1 LPVCRVYGTGRHAD
15 RLECFSGK
23 RFEELKERIK
33 RYAFWN
39 GDKSGDIPTGLFGTQ
54 GKGEGIGKPRYI
66 ESFYISFLSSIRKR
80 EDIWWDKENW
90 EGVFDR
96 DNPWGDL
103 TWAEEYNLKR
113 ILKMGV

>member
-39 GDKSGDIPTGLFGTQ
+39 GDKSGDISGGLSNVQ
-54 GKGEGIGKPRYI
+54 WNRWNRNRERYA
-66 ESFYISFLSSIRKR
+66 ESPSPSFLLISKR
-80 EDIWWDKENW
+80 EVIWWDKENW
-90 EGVFDR
+90 ERVKDSE
-96 DNPWGDL
+96 NPYVEL
-103 TWAEEYNLKR
+103 SRAEEYHLKR
-113 ILKMGV
+113 LLKGEV